1 MLCAPFTAQATV
13 RFASP
18 ETPMPRR
25 IDHLIICVRDLAQAA
40 LSWQTLGFTLTP
52 TGVHPFGTSNRLAMF
67 ANSFLELLAVT
78 DAAAIPAA
86 APGRFSF
93 AAHNQDFLA
102 AAEGMSMLAWH
113 STDAHAD
120 AARFKANDVGAYA
133 PFDFGRDAVLPGG
146 ATARVEF
153 SLAFATDPAMPGIAF
168 FTKPP
173 NAPGWTLLTA
183 SPRLRARLRHSFTR
197 TCNGQFFG
205 WRALASVFPRDGQLG
220 ERRYRSAAAC
230 AGCFAFGAERSRA
243 IRLHPP
249 FRWRLRPPRA
259 ERARSARRRYNRG
272 PQSFRGLWRTPRA
285 GRRDRRFCAGE
296 HDRHRR
302 PKRSREEHTLES
314 ARRDYQANGRR
325 GHLRRACAPSPGL
338 SATAGR
344 TRPRLSDHGRRTRRT
359 RRLAKFRVSPRTAT
373 TPCR

>member
-93 AAHNQDFLA
+93 AAHNRDFLA

-113 STDAHAD
+113 SADAHAD
-120 AARFKANDVGAYA
+120 AARFAANGMGAYA
-133 PFDFGRDAVLPGG
+133 PFDFGRDAVLPAG

-153 SLAFATDPAMPGIAF
+153 SLAFATDPTMPGIAF
-168 FTKPP
+168 FTCQQRHPPELFWKPAYQRHP
-173 NAPGWTLLTA
+173 KGALGVVEVVMSAPEPVAHRAFLERMTETTAELAPGRLTVGGTGDRITVL
-183 SPRLRARLRHSFTR
+183 SPR
-197 TCNGQFFG
+197 
-205 WRALASVFPRDGQLG
+205 
-220 ERRYRSAAAC
+220 
-230 AGCFAFGAERSRA
+230 
-243 IRLHPP
+243 
-249 FRWRLRPPRA
+249 
-259 ERARSARRRYNRG
+259 
-272 PQSFRGLWRTPRA
+272 
-285 GRRDRRFCAGE
+285 
-296 HDRHRR
+296 
-302 PKRSREEHTLES
+302 ES
-314 ARRDYQANGRR
+314 ARR
-325 GHLRRACAPSPGL
+325 LPGL
-338 SATAGR
+338 AVDGS
-344 TRPRLSDHGRRTRRT
+344 PRFCAA
-359 RRLAKFRVSPRTAT
+359 RLAVADLDAT
-373 TPCR
+373 KRALKNNSVDFQVTDGVLLIPPAASHGLALEFVEQGTL